1 MVPVGRRVPRKRRW
15 WRRRRR
21 RAKELAVKVGKE
33 EGIEGKRDSKQ
44 IEVEVK
50 RRRRWCRHTVE
61 KVLNS
66 MRRRRTRT
74 L

>member
-15 WRRRRR
+15 WRRR

-50 RRRRWCRHTVE
+50 RRRRWCRHTVG

-66 MRRRRTRT
+66 MRRRLTRT

>member
-15 WRRRRR
+15 WRRR

-50 RRRRWCRHTVE
+50 KEEGGV
-61 KVLNS
+61 V
-66 MRRRRTRT
+66 TRSKKF
-74 L
+74 